1 MTWVVR
7 AIRSVGGVVRLRSV
21 TFPSST
27 MHDRDEIWVAKGRR
41 RAGDGPDRRRP
52 RQPRAPH
59 GKAQFGWFEARR
71 MRLSV
76 RTRAQNALSRDVPRP
91 ECAFPSR
98 RGAREVWGNP
108 PPGCGALW
116 RMSQLGKCARA
127 TPPPGCGVGCAGV
140 RKSRLGVWS
149 HGKAHS
155 EALWPSHLTKNRTLQ
170 PVPHQKPQFGWSEAR
185 RMRLSVRTRAQNA
198 LFRKMRFSSPAQT
211 SSHLTEKRTLSQPP
225 HGKPHSG
232 PAASRKSAFCPA
244 ASPKTTLC
252 PRLASLNMVP
262 RRPRLTHCQGSG
274 AQSAR
279 SRRCHSRGSRPWV
292 CLRCPG

>member
-7 AIRSVGGVVRLRSV
+7 AIRSSGGVARPRSV
-21 TFPSST
+21 IFSPST

-41 RAGDGPDRRRP
+41 RAGDGPDRRQS

-108 PPGCGALW
+108 P
-116 RMSQLGKCARA
+116 ARLRG
-127 TPPPGCGVGCAGV
+127 TMENVSTGQMRSSNPPPGCGVGCAGV

-185 RMRLSVRTRAQNA
+185 RTRLSVRTRAQSA
-198 LFRKMRFSSPAQT
+198 LFRD
-211 SSHLTEKRTLSQPP
+211 
-225 HGKPHSG
+225 
-232 PAASRKSAFCPA
+232 
-244 ASPKTTLC
+244 
-252 PRLASLNMVP
+252 VP
-262 RRPRLTHCQGSG
+262 RPEC
-274 AQSAR
+274 AF
-279 SRRCHSRGSRPWV
+279 P
-292 CLRCPG
+292 